1 MPLPPHATGASGPG
15 QRTLHGTNPAR
26 AGERNERL
34 VLEAILRA
42 GESTRL
48 QLAEQTGLSP
58 AAIANITQRL
68 TDRGFV
74 FEKGRRTGVR
84 GMPAI
89 RFAVN
94 PDGCFSYGVNIDR
107 DHVTLVALDLTGAVR
122 ARYTQEIDFAAPRTV
137 TAFIGD
143 SIGSLLAERAIDR
156 DRVLGMGVALP
167 GGLGHVDLPG
177 LPRAYAEW
185 DCVDLPALLAPLGDW
200 PVITEND
207 AAAAAIGEA
216 RFGSGLTHRSFF
228 YVLLSAGLGG
238 GMVVAGS
245 YHHGATGRAGRIGF
259 LTDRSGAPLQSI
271 VSLSALKAD
280 LAAHGIAPIPPAE
293 LAGAGPAAAAVI
305 REWIERAAA
314 ALAGPIATISCLI
327 DPGAIVI
334 GGRLPVTLIDEL
346 TAAVA
351 RHRDAV
357 DDPVV
362 PAAPVLTAQLA
373 ADAPAI
379 GAAILPFNELV
390 FLSAAD

>member
-1 MPLPPHATGASGPG
+1 MPLPPHATGASGSA
-15 QRTLHGTNPAR
+15 QRTLHGTNPTR

-68 TDRGFV
+68 NDRGFV

-122 ARYTQEIDFAAPRTV
+122 ARYTEEIDFAAPRAV

-143 SIGSLLAERAIDR
+143 ALATLRGERLIDG

-185 DCVDLPALLAPLGDW
+185 DSVDLPALLAPLGRW

-238 GMVVAGS
+238 GLVVAGN

-259 LTDRSGAPLQSI
+259 LTDRAGAPLQSI

-280 LAAHGIAPIPPAE
+280 LAAHGIAPMSPAE
-293 LAGAGPAAAAVI
+293 LESADADANVVI
-305 REWIERAAA
+305 RDWIERAAA

-334 GGRLPVTLIDEL
+334 GGRLPVPLIDEL
-346 TAAVA
+346 SAAVA
-351 RHRDAV
+351 RHRDTV

-379 GAAILPFNELV
+379 GAAILPFNDLV
-390 FLSAAD
+390 FLSADD